1 VTITRTQYLLIQTL
15 FSVLLNTLISSA
27 LADTRNA
34 SFSIYCISNGDGTGN
49 CTRDDNKKPISC
61 IGMPGV
67 TVECQDRK
75 QNKYECVPFG
85 FIDTGQAQVQLSCE
99 NKSSDNFNDGLF
111 DVEIYVNIAKNG
123 YNSIGSFFSLLELYS
138 IQFPLLKGNLSNKQS
153 GGKKIFK
160 YYKTTPKNNRNT
172 RKIQGKQA
180 ISNKNNKN
188 L

>member
-1 VTITRTQYLLIQTL
+1 VTITRTQYLFIQTL
-15 FSVLLNTLISSA
+15 FSVLLNPLILSA
-27 LADTRNA
+27 LADTGNA

-99 NKSSDNFNDGLF
+99 NKSSDNINDRLF
-111 DVEIYVNIAKNG
+111 DSTNTNNQKIVPI
-123 YNSIGSFFSLLELYS
+123 NSSPKPKSSQALDQKPTIKDTSKPINLNPFLDSTSPADLNQTDHTFTDSF
-138 IQFPLLKGNLSNKQS
+138 
-153 GGKKIFK
+153 
-160 YYKTTPKNNRNT
+160 
-172 RKIQGKQA
+172 
-180 ISNKNNKN
+180 
-188 L
+188 

>member
-1 VTITRTQYLLIQTL
+1 MYDDYEQNTGDYKLFTDFLSLCKYNLHFSQNNFELIPEKKKIILKLIDNNKITIL
-15 FSVLLNTLISSA
+15 
-27 LADTRNA
+27 
-34 SFSIYCISNGDGTGN
+34 
-49 CTRDDNKKPISC
+49 
-61 IGMPGV
+61 
-67 TVECQDRK
+67 
-75 QNKYECVPFG
+75 
-85 FIDTGQAQVQLSCE
+85 E
-99 NKSSDNFNDGLF
+99 N
-111 DVEIYVNIAKNG
+111 